1 MKVQEAAH
9 KLLVEEGRPLS
20 SRELARRAL
29 DRGWVTSASD
39 DPVFSIAS
47 TIEKTI
53 RHGRY
58 NRPELAFLTTAS
70 GRRIG
75 LPNWNVRDLPPA
87 PERKTVSVQIP
98 ADLADKIT
106 LAAHAR
112 LAPTFD
118 ATAALLIRRGL
129 AAAAPEIKSAVMR
142 QLEAL
147 ERLPS

>member
-1 MKVQEAAH
+1 VKVQEAAY

-29 DRGWVTSASD
+29 DQGMVTSSSG

-58 NRPELAFLTTAS
+58 NRPELVFVPSAS
-70 GRRIG
+70 GRRVG
-75 LPNWNVRDLPPA
+75 LPSWKPRSVPAA
-87 PERKTVSVQIP
+87 PERRTVSVQIP

-112 LAPTFD
+112 LAPTFE
-118 ATAALLIRRGL
+118 ATTALLIRRGL

-142 QLEAL
+142 QLDAL
-147 ERLPS
+147 DRHAS